1 MDLQL
6 VEKLAALEEIGKL
19 KARYCRFVDSKQWDA
34 LRDLFTP
41 DCRFDGS
48 GGGMGEIADR
58 DQFLAEAAAGLAGCV
73 SVHHVHNPEIE
84 FTAPDRAEGIWA
96 MEDMLRWEEAS
107 SNPLRSLHGMGHY
120 RETYARIDGAWKIVA
135 WAVTRLRVDVVP
147 A

>member
-19 KARYCRFVDSKQWDA
+19 KARYCRFVDNKQWDA

-58 DQFLAEAAAGLAGCV
+58 DQFVAEVAAGLAGCV

-96 MEDMLRWEEAS
+96 MEDMLRWDEGS
-107 SNPLRSLHGMGHY
+107 SSPLRSLHGMGHY
-120 RETYARIDGAWKIVA
+120 HETYARVDGAWKIVA

-147 A
+147 T